1 MLVLGRRWIFWPS
14 IPRQDSEP
22 DSDENRLANKLGW
35 ARVAQAVGRHPR
47 RTWVVVTIG
56 LVAAAA
62 FLPTLRTDGTS
73 QSEIFLTEVDSV
85 TGQELLEEHFDA
97 GSGSPIQVLAPEE
110 LADDVVAFLEA
121 EGVSDPAVETEAPA
135 GPPTGEPGPPKVVDG
150 RVVVQGTLVEAADS
164 AAALDSVQ
172 QMRIGLQEIDDSI
185 LIGGETAQLLDT
197 REAADRD
204 FVVVAPIILLV
215 VFLVLVVLLR
225 SFVAPLVLMLAN
237 VLSFAAA
244 MGVSAIVFNHVFNF
258 PSGDPTTVLYGFVFL
273 IALGIDY
280 SIFLMTRAREES
292 GRIGSRKGVLRA
304 LSVTG
309 GVITSAGI
317 VLAATFGALTVIPL
331 LFLAQLAFIVAFGVL
346 LDTLIVRS
354 LLVPAISVDMGRWI
368 WWPSKLSRSD
378 VGDDDASVEGT
389 DPALEADSARVPA

>member
-1 MLVLGRRWIFWPS
+1 L
-14 IPRQDSEP
+14 DSEP

-47 RTWVVVTIG
+47 RTWVIVIIG

-85 TGQELLEEHFDA
+85 TGQELLEKHFDA

-110 LADDVVAFLEA
+110 LADDVVTFLEA
-121 EGVSDPAVETEAPA
+121 EGVSDPAVETEAQA

-204 FVVVAPIILLV
+204 FVVVA
-215 VFLVLVVLLR
+215 
-225 SFVAPLVLMLAN
+225 
-237 VLSFAAA
+237 
-244 MGVSAIVFNHVFNF
+244 
-258 PSGDPTTVLYGFVFL
+258 
-273 IALGIDY
+273 
-280 SIFLMTRAREES
+280 
-292 GRIGSRKGVLRA
+292 
-304 LSVTG
+304 
-309 GVITSAGI
+309 
-317 VLAATFGALTVIPL
+317 
-331 LFLAQLAFIVAFGVL
+331 
-346 LDTLIVRS
+346 
-354 LLVPAISVDMGRWI
+354 
-368 WWPSKLSRSD
+368 
-378 VGDDDASVEGT
+378 
-389 DPALEADSARVPA
+389 